1 MRHREAPTTYIRD
14 RRQTQLRHGKVLR
27 RGGLGEAGVK
37 YMLRKPEPRKSL
49 TWEPVTVNVL
59 LGLFLIKRVEA
70 CLAPLMLL

>member
-1 MRHREAPTTYIRD
+1 
-14 RRQTQLRHGKVLR
+14 
-27 RGGLGEAGVK
+27 
-37 YMLRKPEPRKSL
+37 MLRKPEPRKSL